1 MSRTIVVNDA
11 NLLIDLSK
19 LQLVDSLFA
28 LDYTFCTVDAVWNEL
43 RADQQAP
50 YQPYIHSGLF
60 QIGQIE
66 ASDLEAV
73 LAIRMKRRQ
82 LSFPDCTALVYA
94 NLLHAVLLTS
104 DKNLRSTARAHHI
117 AVHGHL
123 WLFDAFFT
131 AGILTGRMLI
141 EKLHEL
147 RTTFNPRLGL
157 PEEECRLRNKQWNN
171 NYKTNDL

>member
-1 MSRTIVVNDA
+1 MNRTIVVNDA

-19 LQLVDSLFA
+19 LRLVDSLFA
-28 LDYTFCTVDAVWNEL
+28 LDYVFCTVDAVWDEL
-43 RADQQAP
+43 RSDQQEP
-50 YQPYIHSGLF
+50 YLPYIQSARFH
-60 QIGQIE
+60 IGTID
-66 ASDLEAV
+66 ASDLGAV
-73 LAIRMKRRQ
+73 LAVRQERRQ

-94 NLLHAVLLTS
+94 RLHQAILLTS

-131 AGILTGRMLI
+131 AGILPGFTLI

-147 RTTFNPRLGL
+147 RTTVNPRLGL
-157 PEEECRLRNKQWNN
+157 PEEECRIRNEQWN
-171 NYKTNDL
+171 K